1 MNDNMTMGQYE
12 GLITHETLNTLGMDN
27 SGFETRNE
35 LVNKH
40 LSKSE
45 SE

>member
-1 MNDNMTMGQYE
+1 MNENMTMGQYE
-12 GLITHETLNTLGMDN
+12 GLITQETLNIDN
-27 SGFETRNE
+27 RES

-40 LSKSE
+40 NLYLTKSE